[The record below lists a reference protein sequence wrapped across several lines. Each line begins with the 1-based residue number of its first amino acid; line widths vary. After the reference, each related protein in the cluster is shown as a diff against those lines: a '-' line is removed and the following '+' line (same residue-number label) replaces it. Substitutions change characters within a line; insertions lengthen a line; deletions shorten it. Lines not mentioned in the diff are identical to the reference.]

1 MRAWVI
7 AFVVV
12 ATSVALS
19 PAHAQRK
26 GDPGRP
32 TLPAEKTESPAE
44 KKAREDAYNDALKR
58 IPESKDKYDPWK
70 IAR

>member
-1 MRAWVI
+1 MRAWLI

-12 ATSVALS
+12 ATAAALS

-26 GDPGRP
+26 GESPQRKADPV
-32 TLPAEKTESPAE
+32 ENPAE
-44 KKAREDAYNDALKR
+44 KKAKDEAYKDALKR

>member
-1 MRAWVI
+1 MRAWLI

-12 ATSVALS
+12 ATAVALS

-26 GDPGRP
+26 PDASQKKDEPVEN
-32 TLPAEKTESPAE
+32 PAVQ
-44 KKAREDAYNDALKR
+44 KAKDEAYKDALKR